1 MHTLNIRQ
9 MWESIRHYFV
19 YQPNQ
24 PLLFNSE
31 VFLVWFLIVYG
42 LYQFAYKKVSWRVAL
57 LLVFSLFFYYKSS
70 GLFFVLL
77 LVSTVVNFWV
87 GSRLHVAQKPSSRK
101 ILLWLSVFFN
111 LGLLGY
117 YKYTNLILSTINRLQ
132 EWFTLDALPAFNRQ
146 DIILPV
152 GISFFTFQAMS
163 YTIDI
168 YRQKIRPI
176 HNIFEFGFFISFFP
190 QLVAGPIV
198 RASDFLPQI
207 RKKLVLSKIDLSR
220 ALFLIMSGLVK
231 KAVISDYISVNFV
244 DRVFENPALY
254 SSFET
259 WSAFYGY
266 ALQIYCDFS
275 GYSDMAIG
283 LALLFGFRLPD
294 NFRAPYQS
302 TSITEF
308 WRRWHI
314 SLSSW
319 LRDYLYISLGGNRK
333 GVGHT
338 YKNLI
343 ITMLLGGLW
352 HGASWKFVLWGALH
366 GFWLAVERLFEPV
379 TSKIPKAIRFVPG
392 LLFTFHFVCFA
403 WIFFRASSFD
413 MAISFIHSMLQ
424 PVDWELGKEVIT
436 SLPKVYWLM
445 LIGFL
450 LHAIPLN
457 WDKEVQRLFAK
468 LPWAIMALVL
478 AIIIILVIQF
488 SSSEVVPFIYFQ
500 F

>member
-1 MHTLNIRQ
+1 
-9 MWESIRHYFV
+9 MWESIKQYFI
-19 YQPNQ
+19 YQPEQ

-31 VFLVWFLIVYG
+31 AFLVWFLIIYG
-42 LYQFAYKKVSWRVAL
+42 LYQLIHRKVALRVSL

-70 GLFFVLL
+70 GLFFLL
-77 LVSTVVNFWV
+77 LVVSTVVNFWV
-87 GSRLHVAQKPSSRK
+87 GSRLHVAQKTKSRK
-101 ILLWLSVFFN
+101 VWLWLSVMFN

-117 YKYTNLILSTINRLQ
+117 YKYTNFVLKSFNQLQ
-132 EWFTLDALPAFNRQ
+132 EWISIEALPSFDKQ

-168 YRQKIRPI
+168 YREKIKPVE
-176 HNIFEFGFFISFFP
+176 NIFEFGFFISFFP
-190 QLVAGPIV
+190 QLVAGPII
-198 RASDFLPQI
+198 RAADFLPQI
-207 RKKLVLSKIDLSR
+207 RKKLVLSKIDLSK
-220 ALFLIMSGLVK
+220 ALFLIMSGLIK
-231 KAVISDYISVNFV
+231 KAVISDYISINFV
-244 DRVFENPALY
+244 DRVFENPTLY

-259 WSAFYGY
+259 WTAFYGY

-302 TSITEF
+302 ASITEF

-319 LRDYLYISLGGNRK
+319 LRDYLYISLGGNRI

-366 GFWLAVERLFEPV
+366 GFWLAVERILEPL

-403 WIFFRASSFD
+403 WIFFRASSFGVALD
-413 MAISFIHSMLQ
+413 FIHSMAQ
-424 PVDWELGKEVIT
+424 PLNWELGIDVIT
-436 SLPKVYWLM
+436 SYSKVFWLM
-445 LIGFL
+445 GIGFL
-450 LHAIPLN
+450 LHAIPIKC
-457 WDKEVQRLFAK
+457 DEAIKRIFAQ
-468 LPWAIMALVL
+468 LPLAVMAVVL
-478 AIIIILVIQF
+478 AMVIILVIQF

>member
-1 MHTLNIRQ
+1 
-9 MWESIRHYFV
+9 MWETIKEYFV
-19 YQPNQ
+19 YQPSQ

-31 VFLVWFLIVYG
+31 VFLVWFLLIYS
-42 LYQFAYKKVSWRVAL
+42 LYQLVYKKVPWRVGL

-70 GLFFVLL
+70 GLFFLLL

-87 GSRLHVAQKPSSRK
+87 GTRLHSASKPQFRK
-101 ILLWLSVFFN
+101 TWLWISVVFN
-111 LGLLGY
+111 LGLLAY
-117 YKYTNLILSTINRLQ
+117 YKYTNFLLESLNNLQ
-132 EWFTLDALPAFNRQ
+132 GWMNFDLFDSFDKQ

-168 YRQKIRPI
+168 YRKKIQPI

-198 RASDFLPQI
+198 RAADFLPQI
-207 RKKLVLSKIDLSR
+207 KQKLHLSRFDLSR

-244 DRVFENPALY
+244 DRVFDNPALY
-254 SSFET
+254 STLET
-259 WSAFYGY
+259 WGAFYGY

-283 LALLFGFRLPD
+283 IALLFGFRLPD

-302 TSITEF
+302 ASITEF

-333 GVGHT
+333 GVFKT
-338 YKNLI
+338 YRNLI

-352 HGASWKFVLWGALH
+352 HGASWQFVLWGAMH
-366 GFWLAVERLFEPV
+366 GVWLAVERITEPI
-379 TSKIPKAIRFVPG
+379 TSKIPKNVRWLPG
-392 LLFTFHFVCFA
+392 LIFTFHFVSFA
-403 WIFFRASSFD
+403 WIFFRASTLDLAFV
-413 MAISFIHSMLQ
+413 FIDSMFQ
-424 PVDWELGKEVIT
+424 PADWELGAEVI
-436 SLPKVYWLM
+436 SAYPKVFVLM
-445 LIGFL
+445 AIGFL

-457 WDKEVQRLFAK
+457 WDEKVQELFAK
-468 LPWAIMALVL
+468 MPLVIMAFVL
-478 AIIIILVIQF
+478 AVIMVLVIQM